1 MNHTITPTD
10 SVFPSDAAL
19 LDAFIPGYSMVSGL
33 LRAYL
38 HVDLSAYLPYLALS
52 AAVVFSSNYLV
63 MRFWYLLEEYCVSTA
78 EIRMDDEI
86 SKHIMFWFAQQPR
99 TKKMHHFVAATRI
112 SPGMYF
118 YDEMDGERDGEDP
131 WNQQDEID
139 ENGNVLDDFDEYW
152 ARTKTRD
159 RFKRL
164 RFTPAAGRHYFWFR
178 GHLLWFNRV
187 REENNLNASFFMLNP
202 ERLYIS
208 CFGRNPAILKEL
220 LVEAQHAYV
229 GRDSKNTVI
238 YRAQRDRSLTVD
250 WVRCMAR
257 APRPLSTVVLD
268 ATQKQA
274 FVNDIK
280 EYLHPRT
287 RRWYSNRG
295 IPYRRGYLLH
305 GPPGTGKTSLSF
317 AAAGLLGLEMY
328 LLNLSSKTLTED
340 DLMGLFHGLPRR
352 CIVLLEDV
360 DCAGITHQRDPDSS
374 SPAKDAPDAASSDPP
389 TVTDTP
395 AAAVAKD
402 ANDSNDSKD
411 RKGVS
416 LSGLLNVI
424 DGVAASEGRI
434 LIMTTNHVD
443 KLDSALLRP
452 GRVDM
457 SIEFGYS
464 AAADIRDL
472 FESMYTVREEDFHS
486 AAPKPT
492 QAAEKTTPA
501 ICSSPSS
508 SDKDSSTTTNY
519 NNKNHKATKMDPLSR
534 FSPAE
539 IRSLAAQ
546 FADAVPTGEIS
557 AAEIQGHLLNYKT
570 APDVAVAEAAEWVR
584 GVKAGRR
591 AQTTSSSGGATA

>member
-1 MNHTITPTD
+1 MNRTVTPTD
-10 SVFPSDAAL
+10 PVFPSDAAL

-38 HVDLSAYLPYLALS
+38 HVDLSAYLPYLALL
-52 AAVVFSSNYLV
+52 AVVAFSVNYLV

-86 SKHIMFWFAQQPR
+86 SKHLMFWVAQQPL

-112 SPGMYF
+112 SPGMYYF
-118 YDEMDGERDGEDP
+118 DDTDGERGDEDP
-131 WNQQDEID
+131 WNEQDETD
-139 ENGNVLDDFDEYW
+139 ENGNVLDDFDDYW
-152 ARTKTRD
+152 ARMKTRD

-164 RFTPAAGRHYFWFR
+164 RFTPATGRHYFWFR

-187 REENNLNASFFMLNP
+187 REENNPNASFFMLNP

-274 FVNDIK
+274 FVSDIK

-317 AAAGLLGLEMY
+317 AAAGLLGLELY

-360 DCAGITHQRDPDSS
+360 DCAGITHQRNPDSS

-402 ANDSNDSKD
+402 ANDSSDSKD

-434 LIMTTNHVD
+434 LIMTTNHIN
-443 KLDSALLRP
+443 KLDAALLRP

-472 FESMYTVREEDFHS
+472 FESMYTAREEDFHS
-486 AAPKPT
+486 AA
-492 QAAEKTTPA
+492 EKTIPTT
-501 ICSSPSS
+501 SSFPSI
-508 SDKDSSTTTNY
+508 TTTTRTNSN
-519 NNKNHKATKMDPLSR
+519 NNKTKQTDPLSR

-539 IRSLAAQ
+539 IRSLAAK
-546 FADAVPTGEIS
+546 FAEAVPAGEIS

-570 APDVAVAEAAEWVR
+570 APDVAVAEAAKWVR
-584 GVKAGRR
+584 SVKAGRR

>member
-1 MNHTITPTD
+1 MNRTVTPTD

-33 LRAYL
+33 LRTYL
-38 HVDLSAYLPYLALS
+38 QVDLSAYLPFLALS
-52 AAVVFSSNYLV
+52 AVVVFSANYLV
-63 MRFWYLLEEYCVSTA
+63 MRFWYLIEEYCVSTA

-86 SKHIMFWFAQQPR
+86 SKHVLFWVAQQPL
-99 TKKMHHFVAATRI
+99 TKKMHHFIAATRI

-118 YDEMDGERDGEDP
+118 YDDMDGERDGEDA
-131 WNQQDEID
+131 WNEQDEMD

-187 REENNLNASFFMLNP
+187 REDNNPNAGFFMLNP

-208 CFGRNPAILKEL
+208 CFGRNPAVLKEL
-220 LVEAQHAYV
+220 LAEAQHAYV

-268 ATQKQA
+268 AAQKQA

-374 SPAKDAPDAASSDPP
+374 SPAKDAPDAASSDPA

-395 AAAVAKD
+395 AAAKD
-402 ANDSNDSKD
+402 ASDTKD
-411 RKGVS
+411 QKGVS

-434 LIMTTNHVD
+434 LIMTTNHID

-472 FESMYTVREEDFHS
+472 FESMYTAREEDFHS
-486 AAPKPT
+486 AALKSKHSV
-492 QAAEKTTPA
+492 EKTISTT
-501 ICSSPSS
+501 S
-508 SDKDSSTTTNY
+508 SSTTTDKNNTTNDN
-519 NNKNHKATKMDPLSR
+519 NNKKKKTDPLSR
-534 FSPAE
+534 FSPTE
-539 IRSLAAQ
+539 IRSLAAK
-546 FADAVPTGEIS
+546 FADAVPAGEIS

-570 APDVAVAEAAEWVR
+570 APDVAVAEAAKWVR

-591 AQTTSSSGGATA
+591 AQTTSSSGGVSA